1 MRLGQREGLRVW
13 GGLSRCG
20 KLGVGV
26 ASGLRQ
32 QLHGDTQERGKSE
45 ESALLLSEVSE
56 SPCDPDTDS
65 LCM

>member
-1 MRLGQREGLRVW
+1 MSLGQREGLRVW

-32 QLHGDTQERGKSE
+32 QLRGDTQERGKSE
-45 ESALLLSEVSE
+45 ESALLL
-56 SPCDPDTDS
+56 
-65 LCM
+65 